1 MVGGVPRCALPI
13 SRVFFF
19 FFAIQRLLRQKAK
32 MTTPTE
38 H

>member
-1 MVGGVPRCALPI
+1 VLTWAAPTPFF
-13 SRVFFF
+13 FFF
-19 FFAIQRLLRQKAK
+19 FFAIQLLLRQKAK